1 MEGPAHEEVGVGKLG
16 KEAHLE
22 EERSFS
28 DKLRFVNHSTTPC
41 QKNSREDEIG
51 MLKIQEENSDEYR
64 DKRMFKEVQASRQGD
79 AYAKWDPFGENQRA
93 SGELFHT
100 RSCQR

>member
-1 MEGPAHEEVGVGKLG
+1 MGKLG

-28 DKLRFVNHSTTPC
+28 DKLRFVNHSTTLC
-41 QKNSREDEIG
+41 LRNSREDDIG
-51 MLKIQEENSDEYR
+51 ILKDQEENSDEYR
-64 DKRMFKEVQASRQGD
+64 DKSVSREGQASRQGD

-93 SGELFHT
+93 SGEVFHT
-100 RSCQR
+100 SSCQR

>member
-1 MEGPAHEEVGVGKLG
+1 MGKLG

-28 DKLRFVNHSTTPC
+28 PKLRFVNH
-41 QKNSREDEIG
+41 EDEIG

-100 RSCQR
+100 SSCQR

>member
-1 MEGPAHEEVGVGKLG
+1 MEGPAHEEVGMGKLG

-51 MLKIQEENSDEYR
+51 MLKLQEENSDEYQDR
-64 DKRMFKEVQASRQGD
+64 RMFRQGD

-100 RSCQR
+100 SSCQR

>member
-1 MEGPAHEEVGVGKLG
+1 MGKLG

-51 MLKIQEENSDEYR
+51 ILKIQEENSDEHW

-100 RSCQR
+100 SSCQR

>member
-1 MEGPAHEEVGVGKLG
+1 MEGPAHEEVGMGKLG

-64 DKRMFKEVQASRQGD
+64 DKKMSRSGVQAGRCLRQMGSF
-79 AYAKWDPFGENQRA
+79 WGEPE
-93 SGELFHT
+93 SFW
-100 RSCQR
+100 

>member
-1 MEGPAHEEVGVGKLG
+1 MEGPAHEEVGMGKLG

-41 QKNSREDEIG
+41 LKISREDEIG

-64 DKRMFKEVQASRQGD
+64 DKGMFKEVQVSARRCLRQVGSF
-79 AYAKWDPFGENQRA
+79 WGEPE
-93 SGELFHT
+93 SFW
-100 RSCQR
+100 